1 MRVFLSA
8 FTGVV
13 FLISVIAFNAKAA
26 DTIIE
31 ISRVKNRHPDYS
43 IDGRLSEYRTDYQI
57 LLFARYRSDPGIIE
71 LLMDDE
77 KFPILPLEELLENQ
91 LPPPKGS
98 NVEWSV
104 NLMSDDPIIELYA
117 VVCLVK
123 DGINIIDYSRA
134 FRFFFQIQN
143 F

>member
-91 LPPPKGS
+91 LPPPKD
-98 NVEWSV
+98 
-104 NLMSDDPIIELYA
+104 LT
-117 VVCLVK
+117 
-123 DGINIIDYSRA
+123 
-134 FRFFFQIQN
+134 
-143 F
+143 